1 MLAPESRISMLF
13 LSWPSGCPSLTCLL
27 GFLRGVLV
35 VEAADS
41 PRVDSGARVPSSVRK
56 LTSEGWV
63 SGKLGSAA
71 LSAVASEISVACLGD
86 RRGIV

>member
-41 PRVDSGARVPSSVRK
+41 PRVDS
-56 LTSEGWV
+56 EGWV